1 MHILSRFIFIS
12 LLTLLFSCGSD
23 PNKPYNDTPTSGTV
37 RVAGDE
43 TLTQLLDANADT
55 FMGLYR
61 YATIQVD
68 YSPEQDCFKKL
79 LNDSAKV
86 ILATRKL
93 RKDEEAFFKSKNLYP
108 VTTRIAIDGLAIII
122 NKANNDSLLSTEQ
135 LKAILDGKIND
146 WNAINPSSKL
156 GEIRFV
162 FDNTGSSTV
171 RSLSDSL
178 LEGKTEFPPN
188 CFAVQT
194 NPQVIDYV
202 EQHPGAIGVIGVN
215 WISDRDD
222 PKQLSFSKRIRVAWL
237 SKKLN
242 PVYPDDFFG
251 PYQAYLFTGEYPLR
265 RDVYLINREGRNGL
279 GTGFASFVAGEQGQ
293 RIAKLSGLL
302 PASPYTRD
310 IILR

>member
-1 MHILSRFIFIS
+1 MNTYSRFIFLS
-12 LLTLLFSCGSD
+12 LITILFSCGSD
-23 PNKPYNDTPTSGTV
+23 PKKPYKDTPTSGTV
-37 RVAGDE
+37 RIAGDE
-43 TLTQLLDANADT
+43 TLAQLLDANADT

-61 YATIQVD
+61 YATIQVE
-68 YSPEQDCFKKL
+68 YGPEQDCFNKL

-86 ILATRKL
+86 ILSTRKL
-93 RKDEEAFFKSKNLYP
+93 RKDEEAYFKSRNLYP
-108 VTTRIAIDGLAIII
+108 VTTRIAVDGLAIII
-122 NKANNDSLLSTEQ
+122 NKENNDSLLRTDQ
-135 LKAILDGKIND
+135 LKAILQGKVND
-146 WNAINPSSKL
+146 WKDINSSSKL

-162 FDNTGSSTV
+162 FDHTGSSTV

-178 LEGKTEFPPN
+178 LNGKTEFPTN
-188 CFAVQT
+188 CFAVQS
-194 NPQVIDYV
+194 NPQVVDYV
-202 EQHPGAIGVIGVN
+202 EQHAGAIGVIGVN

-222 PKQLSFSKRIRVAWL
+222 PKQLSFSNRIRVARL
-237 SKKLN
+237 STKTE
-242 PVYPDDFFG
+242 PAYPDDFFG